1 MARPNI
7 NIDLLYYILKQ
18 FVRNH
23 SGSLDKWKAQLPL
36 LAVCRLWRRAV
47 LPMAYSQLYLSCSKG
62 SHKRGMLIV
71 DTPFITYFSP
81 TVISNIQLVAPKDC
95 SNRIKSISINKNS
108 SMDLDTFLEEITY
121 MLENIN
127 SGWSHVESLMLDIT
141 SSTYIPT
148 ANDEINSIYSIS
160 TFDKLIKL
168 AEYFANSMPNV
179 TKINSRQKVDF
190 GSRAII
196 LNRIASTLAPQLKS
210 LKSDVFSSIDA
221 DSFSSNL
228 TCLELLFL
236 PTAFQ
241 EIPYVC
247 AKTLKKLKLTNI
259 SHDFTWYSFCNKA
272 GPKNLEF
279 ISLEQL
285 HLYFLPGMDVLQNNI
300 RSNEAIGR
308 NFCKNLHFPKLECL
322 SINCSLTS
330 ATLLK
335 SATFPEHLR
344 RFKISFCSKWVIKL
358 SDVDFTSAER
368 NMLAD
373 SFTESVDRSSN
384 FLTVSNC
391 LFGSNTIARQ
401 SEAVVRRELTASNL
415 NSFNW
420 SNLEKLKVTSPL
432 YILSLLTILASY
444 KQLKDIAI
452 EDLVLDCNAER
463 NIEIEMQQAL
473 TSQLAPVSTSV
484 RIMRLIFGTNQYG
497 TKNDAIAAK
506 YLLLRMP
513 GIQKIMMPKSQ
524 VAQIKKFVAKYHPYY
539 PSLTSVI
546 IGHY

>member
-1 MARPNI
+1 
-7 NIDLLYYILKQ
+7 
-18 FVRNH
+18 
-23 SGSLDKWKAQLPL
+23 
-36 LAVCRLWRRAV
+36 
-47 LPMAYSQLYLSCSKG
+47 MAYSQLYLSCSKG

-259 SHDFTWYSFCNKA
+259 SHDFTC
-272 GPKNLEF
+272 
-279 ISLEQL
+279 
-285 HLYFLPGMDVLQNNI
+285 
-300 RSNEAIGR
+300 
-308 NFCKNLHFPKLECL
+308 
-322 SINCSLTS
+322 LTS